1 MTAKKKKKL
10 RNNEYY
16 STQDLYDDLY
26 KRSKKGEKFTDLL
39 SIIQSK
45 ENIKLAY
52 RNLKNNKGSKTKGVN
67 KTTIE
72 NISNEK
78 TDNMVTYVQ
87 NRLKNYTPHK
97 VRRVEIPK
105 PNGKLRPLGIPTMEE
120 DRKSVV

>member
-52 RNLKNNKGSKTKGVN
+52 RNLKNK
-67 KTTIE
+67 E
-72 NISNEK
+72 
-78 TDNMVTYVQ
+78 
-87 NRLKNYTPHK
+87 
-97 VRRVEIPK
+97 
-105 PNGKLRPLGIPTMEE
+105 
-120 DRKSVV
+120 